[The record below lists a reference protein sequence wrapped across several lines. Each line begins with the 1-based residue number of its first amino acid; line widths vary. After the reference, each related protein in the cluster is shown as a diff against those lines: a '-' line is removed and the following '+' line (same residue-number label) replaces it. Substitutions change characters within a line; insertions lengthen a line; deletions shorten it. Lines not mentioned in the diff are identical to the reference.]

1 MLIIN
6 HLYFLYNNHV
16 CLQNETSRGRRGRRR
31 RGELRTEQEIGGILA
46 ILNDIGAR
54 QNEPANIIY
63 LPSKHQIIAIMKEI
77 LSKIPKHLT
86 SCPVLTD
93 KKEWI
98 LGAASL
104 ALGVG
109 SSLFGANKAKKAVR
123 RAAAE
128 NTYRTNAEK
137 AWYDKN
143 YNTDY
148 LDTKAGQNLMRRAK
162 EVQDEYVRKADG
174 AAAVGGG
181 TAASVAMAKEAANKA
196 MGDTIANVA
205 AQDTARKQHV
215 EDAHLR
221 NTQQLSRER
230 QQIEQ
235 QKAQATSDAAQNASN
250 AMFNF
255 GVNQV
260 GSQLEGAK
268 GLKTN
273 DLANSKPT
281 LDNTN
286 VSQIAEGLSYKTN
299 PSGFINPST
308 TSGHTMLDEA
318 VGELN
323 KRKPNV
329 PHVGV

>member
-1 MLIIN
+1 MGL
-6 HLYFLYNNHV
+6 L
-16 CLQNETSRGRRGRRR
+16 E
-31 RGELRTEQEIGGILA
+31 GEEGEGEGVDCAPRKKLVGFGA
-46 ILNDIGAR
+46 ILNEVGTR
-54 QNEPANIIY
+54 QNGTSNIIY
-63 LPSKHQIIAIMKEI
+63 LPSKHQIIAIMTEI

-98 LGAASL
+98 LGAAAL
-104 ALGVG
+104 AGGVA
-109 SSLFGANKAKKAVR
+109 SSLFGANKAKKAAR
-123 RAAAE
+123 RAQAE

-215 EDAHLR
+215 EDANLQ

-255 GVNQV
+255 GVNQL
-260 GSQLEGAK
+260 GSELEGAK
-268 GLKTN
+268 GVK
-273 DLANSKPT
+273 ANALGSNEKPI
-281 LDNTN
+281 DNTN
-286 VSQIAEGLSYKTN
+286 VSHTMNETARSAASDHLAESMMTPEEKNQYRLKKAVGLS
-299 PSGFINPST
+299 GL
-308 TSGHTMLDEA
+308 G
-318 VGELN
+318 
-323 KRKPNV
+323 
-329 PHVGV
+329 

>member
-1 MLIIN
+1 M
-6 HLYFLYNNHV
+6 
-16 CLQNETSRGRRGRRR
+16 
-31 RGELRTEQEIGGILA
+31 GGGKGVSCAPRKKLVGFWA
-46 ILNDIGAR
+46 ILTEVGTR
-54 QNEPANIIY
+54 QNRTSNIIY
-63 LPSKHQIIAIMKEI
+63 LPSKHQIIAIMTEI

-93 KKEWI
+93 KKKEWM
-98 LGAASL
+98 LGAAAL
-104 ALGVG
+104 AGGVA
-109 SSLFGANKAKKAVR
+109 SSLFGANKAKKAAR
-123 RAAAE
+123 RAQAE

-215 EDAHLR
+215 EDAHLQ

-235 QKAQATSDAAQNASN
+235 QKAQNTSDAAQNASN

-255 GVNQV
+255 GVNQL
-260 GSQLEGAK
+260 GSELKGAK
-268 GLKTN
+268 AVKTN
-273 DLANSKPT
+273 ALGSNGKPIGNTIVTQQDKTAHSAATDHLAESMMSPEEKNQYRLKKA
-281 LDNTN
+281 
-286 VSQIAEGLSYKTN
+286 VGLS
-299 PSGFINPST
+299 GL
-308 TSGHTMLDEA
+308 G
-318 VGELN
+318 
-323 KRKPNV
+323 
-329 PHVGV
+329 

>member
-1 MLIIN
+1 MTGNTAKRIAKYYIFALVN
-6 HLYFLYNNHV
+6 
-16 CLQNETSRGRRGRRR
+16 
-31 RGELRTEQEIGGILA
+31 
-46 ILNDIGAR
+46 
-54 QNEPANIIY
+54 
-63 LPSKHQIIAIMKEI
+63 QIIAIMSDI
-77 LSKIPKHLT
+77 LVRIPKNLT
-86 SCPVLTD
+86 SSPVLGE

-109 SSLFGANKAKKAVR
+109 SSLFGANKAKKAAR
-123 RAAAE
+123 RAQAE
-128 NTYRTNAEK
+128 NQYRTNAEK

-148 LDTKAGQNLMRRAK
+148 LDTKAGSNLLRRAQ
-162 EVQDEYVRKADG
+162 EVQDEYIRKADG

-181 TAASVAMAKEAANKA
+181 TAASVAQAKESANKA

-215 EDAHLR
+215 EDAHLA

-255 GVNQV
+255 GVNQL
-260 GSQLEGAK
+260 GSELEGAK
-268 GLKTN
+268 SQGSSK
-273 DLANSKPT
+273 LANPTPT
-281 LDNTN
+281 LDNKN
-286 VSQIAEGLSYKTN
+286 VTDISTGLSHKADANGLLN
-299 PSGFINPST
+299 PNASNNQLAG
-308 TSGHTMLDEA
+308 GTMLDEA
-318 VGELN
+318 VGNLN
-323 KRKPNV
+323 KKKPKV
-329 PHVGV
+329 PHLGV

>member
-1 MLIIN
+1 MGL
-6 HLYFLYNNHV
+6 L
-16 CLQNETSRGRRGRRR
+16 EGKERRK
-31 RGELRTEQEIGGILA
+31 RGELSPEKEIGGFLGD
-46 ILNDIGAR
+46 LNAVGAR
-54 QNEPANIIY
+54 QNRTSNIIY
-63 LPSKHQIIAIMKEI
+63 LPSKHQIIAIMTEI

-98 LGAASL
+98 LGAAAL
-104 ALGVG
+104 AGGVA
-109 SSLFGANKAKKAVR
+109 SSLFGANKAKKAAR
-123 RAAAE
+123 RAQAE

-137 AWYDKN
+137 AWYEKN

-215 EDAHLR
+215 EDAHLQ

-230 QQIEQ
+230 QQTEQ
-235 QKAQATSDAAQNASN
+235 QKAQDTSDAAQNASN

-255 GVNQV
+255 GVNQL
-260 GSQLEGAK
+260 GAQLEGDNVAK
-268 GLKTN
+268 AKTN
-273 DLANSKPT
+273 T
-281 LDNTN
+281 LGSNGKTIDNTN
-286 VSQIAEGLSYKTN
+286 VSQIDEGRSYKTKHG
-299 PSGFINPST
+299 GFGKTST
-308 TSGHTMLDEA
+308 DTGHTMLDDA
-318 VGELN
+318 VGKLN

-329 PHVGV
+329 PHVGG

>member
-1 MLIIN
+1 MGL
-6 HLYFLYNNHV
+6 L
-16 CLQNETSRGRRGRRR
+16 EGK
-31 RGELRTEQEIGGILA
+31 GGGGKGVSCAPRKKLVGFWA
-46 ILNDIGAR
+46 ILYEVGTR
-54 QNEPANIIY
+54 QNEPSNIIY
-63 LPSKHQIIAIMKEI
+63 LPSKHQIIAIMTEI

-86 SCPVLTD
+86 SCPVLGD
-93 KKEWI
+93 KKEWV

-109 SSLFGANKAKKAVR
+109 SSLFGANKAKKAAR

-205 AQDTARKQHV
+205 AQDTSRKQHV
-215 EDAHLR
+215 EDAHLQ

-260 GSQLEGAK
+260 GSELEGAK
-268 GLKTN
+268 AVKTS
-273 DLANSKPT
+273 DLANPKPT

-308 TSGHTMLDEA
+308 TSGHTMLDDA

>member
-1 MLIIN
+1 MDL
-6 HLYFLYNNHV
+6 L
-16 CLQNETSRGRRGRRR
+16 EGEEEGERGGK
-31 RGELRTEQEIGGILA
+31 RGEWRPEQEIGGILA
-46 ILNDIGAR
+46 IFNAIGPR
-54 QNEPANIIY
+54 QNGTSNIIY
-63 LPSKHQIIAIMKEI
+63 LPSKHQKHQIIAIMTEI

-93 KKEWI
+93 KKEWV

-109 SSLFGANKAKKAVR
+109 SSLFGANKAKKAAR
-123 RAAAE
+123 RAQAE

-215 EDAHLR
+215 EDTHLQ
-221 NTQQLSRER
+221 NTQQFSRER

-235 QKAQATSDAAQNASN
+235 QKAQATSEAAQNASN

-255 GVNQV
+255 GVNQL
-260 GSQLEGAK
+260 GAQPEGAK
-268 GLKTN
+268 GAKTN
-273 DLANSKPT
+273 AVGLNGKT
-281 LDNTN
+281 IDNTSVTQQERN
-286 VSQIAEGLSYKTN
+286 AHSATADNLAESMMNPEEKNQYRLKKAVGLS
-299 PSGFINPST
+299 GL
-308 TSGHTMLDEA
+308 G
-318 VGELN
+318 
-323 KRKPNV
+323 
-329 PHVGV
+329 

>member
-1 MLIIN
+1 LVG
-6 HLYFLYNNHV
+6 FW
-16 CLQNETSRGRRGRRR
+16 
-31 RGELRTEQEIGGILA
+31 A
-46 ILNDIGAR
+46 ILNEVGKR
-54 QNEPANIIY
+54 QTRTSNIIY
-63 LPSKHQIIAIMKEI
+63 LPSKHQIIAIMTEI

-86 SCPVLTD
+86 SCPVITD
-93 KKEWI
+93 KKEWV

-109 SSLFGANKAKKAVR
+109 SSLFGANKAKKAAR
-123 RAAAE
+123 RAQAE

-162 EVQDEYVRKADG
+162 EVQDEYIRKADG

-215 EDAHLR
+215 EDAHLQ
-221 NTQQLSRER
+221 NTQQLSGER

-235 QKAQATSDAAQNASN
+235 QKAQNTSDAAQNASN

-255 GVNQV
+255 GVNQL
-260 GSQLEGAK
+260 GSELEGAK
-268 GLKTN
+268 
-273 DLANSKPT
+273 AV
-281 LDNTN
+281 NTN
-286 VSQIAEGLSYKTN
+286 ALGSNVKPIGNTIVTQQDQTAHSAATDHLAESMMSPEEKNQYRLKKAVGLS
-299 PSGFINPST
+299 GL
-308 TSGHTMLDEA
+308 G
-318 VGELN
+318 
-323 KRKPNV
+323 
-329 PHVGV
+329 

>member
-1 MLIIN
+1 MGL
-6 HLYFLYNNHV
+6 L
-16 CLQNETSRGRRGRRR
+16 EGKM
-31 RGELRTEQEIGGILA
+31 GGGKGVSCAPRKKLVGFWA
-46 ILNDIGAR
+46 ILNEVGTR
-54 QNEPANIIY
+54 QNGTSNIIY
-63 LPSKHQIIAIMKEI
+63 LPSKHQIIAIMTEI

-98 LGAASL
+98 LGAAAL

-109 SSLFGANKAKKAVR
+109 SSLFGANKAKKAAR
-123 RAAAE
+123 RAQAE

-215 EDAHLR
+215 EDAHLQ

-235 QKAQATSDAAQNASN
+235 QKAQNTSDAAQNASN

-255 GVNQV
+255 GVNQL
-260 GSQLEGAK
+260 GSELEGAK
-268 GLKTN
+268 AVKTN
-273 DLANSKPT
+273 TLGSNGKPIGNTIVTQQDKTAHSAATDHLAESMMSPEEKNQYRLKKA
-281 LDNTN
+281 
-286 VSQIAEGLSYKTN
+286 VGLS
-299 PSGFINPST
+299 GL
-308 TSGHTMLDEA
+308 G
-318 VGELN
+318 
-323 KRKPNV
+323 
-329 PHVGV
+329 

>member
-1 MLIIN
+1 MGL
-6 HLYFLYNNHV
+6 L
-16 CLQNETSRGRRGRRR
+16 E
-31 RGELRTEQEIGGILA
+31 GEEGGGEGVNCAPRKKLVGFVA
-46 ILNDIGAR
+46 ILNEVGTR
-54 QNEPANIIY
+54 QNEPSNIIY
-63 LPSKHQIIAIMKEI
+63 LPSKHQIIAIMTEI

-86 SCPVLTD
+86 SCPVLGD
-93 KKEWI
+93 KKEWV

-109 SSLFGANKAKKAVR
+109 SSLFGANKAKKAAR
-123 RAAAE
+123 RAQAE

-215 EDAHLR
+215 EDAHLQ

-250 AMFNF
+250 AMFDF
-255 GVNQV
+255 GVNQL
-260 GSQLEGAK
+260 GSELEGAK
-268 GLKTN
+268 GVKTN
-273 DLANSKPT
+273 ALGSNGSGSG
-281 LDNTN
+281 NTN
-286 VSQIAEGLSYKTN
+286 VSHTMNETAHSAASDHLAESMMSPDEVSQYRLKKAVGLS
-299 PSGFINPST
+299 GL
-308 TSGHTMLDEA
+308 G
-318 VGELN
+318 
-323 KRKPNV
+323 
-329 PHVGV
+329 